1 MKGRQEFA
9 ESNPQHVVALL
20 PLHQQVKAGTQAQRV
35 VATCNPVTLELPA
48 RADVLC
54 QK

>member
-1 MKGRQEFA
+1 LSEQEFA
-9 ESNPQHVVALL
+9 GSNPQHVVAPL

-35 VATCNPVTLELPA
+35 VATCNPVHLELLE